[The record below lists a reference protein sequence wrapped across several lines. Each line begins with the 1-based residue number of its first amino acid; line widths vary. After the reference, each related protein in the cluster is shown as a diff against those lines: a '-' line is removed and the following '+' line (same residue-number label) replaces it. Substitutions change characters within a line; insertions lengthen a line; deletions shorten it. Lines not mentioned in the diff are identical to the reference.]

1 MSATSPHDGIVI
13 VGGGLAGQ
21 RCAETLR
28 REGCE
33 RTIRLICA
41 EAIRP
46 YDRPPLSKRLLI
58 DSSRDE
64 TLTYRSERWYAD
76 HDIELLVGVR
86 ATGLA
91 PDEHRVRLSD
101 GSTLRYE
108 RLLVATGA
116 RPRMLARLDGY
127 DNVSTLRTF
136 DDARRLREVLATG
149 AALAVI
155 GAGFVGLELAAT
167 ARGQGLPVTLVEAA
181 PYPLVGV
188 LGERLGSWFA
198 DLHEREGA
206 TVRTAVTVDAIEGNG
221 SARALRLSDGSIVEP
236 DHVVVAAGVQP
247 DVEWLRDSGLH
258 SAGGV
263 PVDARGATAAP
274 DVYAAGD
281 AAATLDRD
289 IGRHV
294 AGSHWEAAA
303 RQGTEAAL
311 AMLGRASRP
320 AAPASFWTDQY
331 GLRIQYV
338 GQARGADR
346 IEFDGDRE
354 RRCFTATFLRAGRVV
369 AVLLVNR
376 PRSLPAARQTI
387 QKGMP

>member
-1 MSATSPHDGIVI
+1 MTATSPHGGIVI

-33 RTIRLICA
+33 RPIRLICA
-41 EAIRP
+41 EAMRP
-46 YDRPPLSKRLLI
+46 YDRPPLSKRLLV
-58 DSSRDE
+58 DRSRDE
-64 TLTYRSERWYAD
+64 TLTYRPERWYQD
-76 HDIELLVGVR
+76 HDVDLLVGVR

-91 PDEHRVRLSD
+91 PGEHRVRLSD

-108 RLLVATGA
+108 RLLIGTGA
-116 RPRMLARLDGY
+116 RPRTLALLDRY

-136 DDARRLREVLATG
+136 DDARRLREVFATG

-181 PYPLVGV
+181 RYPLAGV
-188 LGERLGSWFA
+188 LGEQLGGWFA

-206 TVRTAVTVDAIEGNG
+206 TVRSAVTVDAVEGDG
-221 SARALRLSDGSIVEP
+221 SIRTLRLSDGSLVEA

-263 PVDARGATAAP
+263 PVDARGATAAA

-281 AAATLDRD
+281 AAATLDRGT
-289 IGRHV
+289 GRRI
-294 AGSHWEAAA
+294 AGAHWEAAA

-311 AMLGRASRP
+311 AMLGLDSRP
-320 AAPASFWTDQY
+320 ATPASFWTDQY

-338 GQARGADR
+338 GEARGADR
-346 IEFDGDRE
+346 IVFDGDRE
-354 RRCFTATFLRAGRVV
+354 RRCFTATFLRAGQAV

-376 PRSLPAARQTI
+376 PRLLPVARQTI
-387 QKGMP
+387 QKGLS